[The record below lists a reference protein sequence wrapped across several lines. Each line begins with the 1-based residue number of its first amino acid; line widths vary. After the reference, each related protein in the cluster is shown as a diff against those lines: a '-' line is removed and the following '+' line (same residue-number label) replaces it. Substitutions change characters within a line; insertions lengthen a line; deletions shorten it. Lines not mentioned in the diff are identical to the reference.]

1 MTVDRLDPR
10 SLLYKYGDYPGLA
23 GGTYDA
29 QVERNMSMLRGCHPC
44 RRTSWVLLPLL
55 LITLCSCQ
63 STGYTVVNTGPWA
76 GLSSEEPT
84 VRITTIHAIQRS
96 ADRNHAPLLFPLLND
111 TDRWV
116 RFNARATILYL
127 AGERRN
133 SAPKY
138 DYLSPPRERRYAVSE
153 HEAWWRELS
162 QPEPPSS

>member
-1 MTVDRLDPR
+1 MTVLTRGHFFTSMEATPELPEHPSDV
-10 SLLYKYGDYPGLA
+10 S
-23 GGTYDA
+23 
-29 QVERNMSMLRGCHPC
+29 VERNMPMLRGCHPR
-44 RRTSWVLLPLL
+44 RRTIWVLLPLL
-55 LITLCSCQ
+55 LITLSACQ
-63 STGYTVVNTGPWA
+63 STGYKVTSTGPWA

-96 ADRNHAPLLFPLLND
+96 VDRNNVPLLFPLLND
-111 TDRWV
+111 SDRWV

-133 SAPKY
+133 TAPKY

-162 QPEPPSS
+162 RPVPPTS